1 MADTDVC
8 LEFQDFR
15 FEEQE
20 DYIRAHFLKIF
31 FFDIP
36 VSDLT
41 KIAEFEIEKHAIIF
55 KNTKQHKAENKFN
68 YLLSIGFSHL
78 KNKIS
83 GKDTVYIHKNS
94 GIPLIGTNYFGL
106 VDRDTNIIEI
116 KPVTSCN
123 IDCIYCS
130 VAQEKRSVDFVVE
143 KDYLIE
149 EFKKLAKHKN
159 METIEAHIGGQG
171 EPLLYRDIIELIR
184 GISKIPGVKTISIDT
199 NGTLLSEKLIDELAD
214 AGLTRINLS
223 INAMDSELAKK
234 ISSFPLDI
242 ERIKLLA
249 KYIASKIDL
258 VIAPVLVPGIND
270 KEIPKIIQ
278 FAKEIKQNHEVWMG
292 IQNFLSYRFG
302 RNPAKQME
310 WDDFFALLKKWEKE
324 FDINLTK
331 IPIPFMQSTKLP
343 RPFKRGDVIKA
354 ELVCKGRF
362 RNEMLAVAQGRV
374 IAIPK
379 CSKKKGMVNIKI
391 NRSKDNIFIGW
402 IAGD

>member
-1 MADTDVC
+1 MADTDVR

-15 FEEQE
+15 FEEQD

-36 VSDLT
+36 ISDLA
-41 KIAEFEIEKHAIIF
+41 KIAEFDVEKHAIIF
-55 KNTKQHKAENKFN
+55 KHTKQHKAENRFN
-68 YLLSIGFSHL
+68 YLISIGFSHL

-83 GKDTVYIHKNS
+83 GKNAVYIHRNS

-143 KDYLIE
+143 KDYLVE
-149 EFKKLAKHKN
+149 EFKKLARHKN
-159 METIEAHIGGQG
+159 LDTIEAHIGGQG
-171 EPLLYRDIIELIR
+171 EPLLYGDIIELIR
-184 GISKIPGVKTISIDT
+184 GISKVPGVKTISIDT
-199 NGTLLSEKLIDELAD
+199 NGTLLSEKLIDDLAD

-223 INAMDSELAKK
+223 INAMDPELAKK
-234 ISSFPLDI
+234 ISSFPLNI

-258 VIAPVLVPGIND
+258 VIAPVLVQGIND

-278 FAKEIKQNHEVWMG
+278 FAKEIKQDHEVWMG

-310 WDDFFALLKKWEKE
+310 WDDFFALLKNWEDE
-324 FDINLTK
+324 FDVNLTK
-331 IPIPFMQSTKLP
+331 IPILFIQSPKLP
-343 RPFKRGDVIKA
+343 RPFKKGNIIKA

-362 RNEMLAVAQGRV
+362 RNEMLAVAHGRV
-374 IAIPK
+374 IAIPN
-379 CSKKKGMVNIKI
+379 CSKEKGMVRIEI
-391 NRSKDNIFIGW
+391 QRSKDNIFRGQVIG
-402 IAGD
+402 G

>member
-1 MADTDVC
+1 MADTDVH

-15 FEEQE
+15 FEEQ
-20 DYIRAHFLKIF
+20 DNHIRVHFLKIF

-36 VSDLT
+36 ISDLN
-41 KIAEFEIEKHAIIF
+41 KIAEFEIEKHVIIF
-55 KNTKQHKAENKFN
+55 KHIKQHKAENRFN

-83 GKDTVYIHKNS
+83 SKDTVYIHRNS

-116 KPVTSCN
+116 KPMTSCN

-143 KDYLIE
+143 KDYLVE
-149 EFKKLAKHKN
+149 EFKKLARHKN
-159 METIEAHIGGQG
+159 MDTIEAHIGGQG
-171 EPLLYRDIIELIR
+171 EPLLYADIIELIR

-199 NGTLLSEKLIDELAD
+199 NGTLLSEKLIDDLVD

-223 INAMDSELAKK
+223 INAMEPELAKK

-249 KYIASKIDL
+249 KYIASKIDM

-278 FAKEIKQNHEVWMG
+278 FAKEIKQDHEVWMG

-310 WDDFFALLKKWEKE
+310 WDDFFALLKKWEDE
-324 FDINLTK
+324 FDVNLTK
-331 IPIPFMQSTKLP
+331 IPIPFMQSPKLP

-354 ELVCKGRF
+354 EIVCRGRF

-374 IAIPK
+374 IAIPN
-379 CSKKKGMVNIKI
+379 CSKENGMVSIEI
-391 NRSKDNIFIGW
+391 QRSKDNIFRGQVK
-402 IAGD
+402 GN

>member
-1 MADTDVC
+1 MKHEDVR

-15 FEEQE
+15 FEEQ
-20 DYIRAHFLKIF
+20 DDLVRAHFLKIF
-31 FFDIP
+31 YFDILK
-36 VSDLT
+36 SDLA
-41 KIAEFEIEKHAIIF
+41 KIAEFDVEKHAIIF

-83 GKDTVYIHKNS
+83 GKDTIYIHRNS

-106 VDRDTNIIEI
+106 VDRDTNIIEV
-116 KPVTSCN
+116 KPITSCN

-130 VAQEKRSVDFVVE
+130 VAQEKRSVDFIVE

-159 METIEAHIGGQG
+159 LDTIEAHIGGQG
-171 EPLLYRDIIELIR
+171 EPLLYGDIIELIR
-184 GISKIPGVKTISIDT
+184 GLSKIPEVKTISIDT
-199 NGTLLSEKLIDELAD
+199 NGTLLSEKLIDNLVD

-223 INAMDSELAKK
+223 INAIDPELAKK
-234 ISSFPLDI
+234 ISNFPLDI

-249 KYIASKIDL
+249 KYIASKINII
-258 VIAPVLVPGIND
+258 IAPILVQGIND

-278 FAKEIKQNHEVWMG
+278 FAKEIKQDHEVWMG

-302 RNPAKQME
+302 RKPAKQME
-310 WDDFFALLKKWEKE
+310 WDDFFALLAGWEKE

-331 IPIPFMQSTKLP
+331 IPITFMQSTKLP

-362 RNEMLAVAQGRV
+362 RYEMLAVAQGRV
-374 IAIPK
+374 IAIPN
-379 CSKKKGMVNIKI
+379 CSKEKGMVNIKI
-391 NRSKDNIFIGW
+391 NRSKDNIFIGHV
-402 IAGD
+402 IGN